1 MKRRYALTFV
11 SVALAGQMLA
21 PLRSFA
27 QDRETWSVNSAWVK
41 ELKSEEQRA
50 ALLILEGDFNEH
62 FTTKIAPANQN
73 SVDGARWAV
82 RMFGWSRFL
91 LSELATKN
99 EDMRKFFKEDASRV
113 RALSLKW
120 NSQQWTE
127 DGKNAQRQMTE
138 WAKGINSRVGDQVMR
153 DHAKKL
159 KSTSTY
165 LIVSSMHG
173 ATAK

>member
-1 MKRRYALTFV
+1 MNRRSILLWASTLSVLPLT
-11 SVALAGQMLA
+11 
-21 PLRSFA
+21 SFA
-27 QDRETWSVNSAWVK
+27 QDRETWSVHSAWVK
-41 ELKSEEQRA
+41 ELKPEEQRA
-50 ALLILEGDFNEH
+50 VLLILEGDFNEH

-73 SVDGARWAV
+73 SVEGARWAV

-99 EDMRKFFKEDASRV
+99 DDMRKFFKEDADRV
-113 RALSLKW
+113 RALSLRW
-120 NSQQWTE
+120 NSQQWTQ

-138 WAKGINSRVGDQVMR
+138 WAKSINTRVGDQVMK

-165 LIVSSMHG
+165 LIVSSMEG
-173 ATAK
+173 ASIK